1 LPTPDELRLR
11 ALSAAVMAPIALAA
25 AWYGGYVFAAMVA
38 VAAAMMA
45 LEWDRMTGGSGRG
58 STTAVTMLTVA
69 AALALALFGQ
79 AALALASVLAGAG
92 AVALLAVR
100 SGREPWM
107 VGAGALYI
115 GVPAI
120 ALLWLRVNP
129 GDGREHVLWL
139 LLVVW
144 ATDIGGYVS
153 GRAIGGP
160 RLAPRVSPGKT
171 WAGLCGGVVAAA
183 GVGAIVGFLLDQG
196 RVGVTIFASATLAVV
211 AQAGD
216 LLESWLKR
224 RCGIKDT
231 GLVIPGHGGVMDR
244 VDGLVAAAPIMALL
258 ALAAGGSLLR

>member
-1 LPTPDELRLR
+1 MPDELRLR
-11 ALSAAVMAPIALAA
+11 ALSAAVMAPVALAA
-25 AWYGGYVFAAMVA
+25 TWYGGYVFAAMVA
-38 VAAAMMA
+38 VAAVMMA
-45 LEWDRMTGGSGRG
+45 REWDRMTGGSGG
-58 STTAVTMLTVA
+58 GATTAETVVAVASAVVLSFLGHVAFAVACMIA
-69 AALALALFGQ
+69 A
-79 AALALASVLAGAG
+79 AG
-92 AVALLAVR
+92 AVVLLAVR
-100 SGREPWM
+100 TGREPWL

-120 ALLWLRVNP
+120 ALLWLRAIP

-139 LLVVW
+139 LLLVW
-144 ATDIGGYVS
+144 ASDIGGYVS

-196 RVGVTIFASATLAVV
+196 RIGVTVFASATLAVV

-231 GLVIPGHGGVMDR
+231 GHVIPGHGGVMDR

-258 ALAAGGSLLR
+258 ASAAGGSLLR